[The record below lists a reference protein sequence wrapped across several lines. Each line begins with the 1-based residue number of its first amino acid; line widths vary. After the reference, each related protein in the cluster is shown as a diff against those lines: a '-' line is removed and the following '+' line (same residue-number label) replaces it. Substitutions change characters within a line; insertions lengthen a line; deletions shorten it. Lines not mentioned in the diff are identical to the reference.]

1 MLEILAILV
10 HDLPKVLTNGGIF
23 ICAGMLEGNTH
34 RVVRK
39 MQAMGFKI
47 MEKCT
52 KNKWAALAG
61 WLMDRPGPR

>member
-1 MLEILAILV
+1 M
-10 HDLPKVLTNGGIF
+10 KKKGGIF

-34 RVVRK
+34 RVVGK

-47 MEKCT
+47 MEKRT

-61 WLMDRPGPR
+61 RLMDRPGPR